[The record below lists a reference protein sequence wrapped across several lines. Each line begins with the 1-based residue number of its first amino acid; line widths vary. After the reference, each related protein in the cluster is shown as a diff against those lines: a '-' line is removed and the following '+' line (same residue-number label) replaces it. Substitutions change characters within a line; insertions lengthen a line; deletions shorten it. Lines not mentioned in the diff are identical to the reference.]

1 MLYWKSVSTHINNY
15 HNVLLINN
23 LKNYIFVSFPRITI
37 TTKGKN
43 SAIEAKAI
51 PDLVKLLD
59 DPESEVRLNA
69 LKVS

>member
-1 MLYWKSVSTHINNY
+1 MCF
-15 HNVLLINN
+15 NN

-69 LKVS
+69 LKVSHPTSLS